1 VIAWRLNGRRVP
13 GKRSR
18 KFVVAVAEGIDGPW
32 VVPNLAGGIQLRCIR
47 LVTLSGFGAL
57 RKDTEG

>member
-1 VIAWRLNGRRVP
+1 MAAQWTTGAGEAVAKICG
-13 GKRSR
+13 
-18 KFVVAVAEGIDGPW
+18 VAVAEGIDGPW